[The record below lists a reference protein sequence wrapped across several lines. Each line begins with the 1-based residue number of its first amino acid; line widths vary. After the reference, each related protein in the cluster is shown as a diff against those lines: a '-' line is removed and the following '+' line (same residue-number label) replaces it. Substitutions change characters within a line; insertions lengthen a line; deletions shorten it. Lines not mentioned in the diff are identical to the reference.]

1 MGEEHV
7 VIGIEHLNGDVD
19 VLFVSGQERITA
31 ERDSRTNGRRGRVGL
46 SETCIT
52 GGQTRGGVEALAAFR
67 IGGANLGDTSRTIVG
82 GLDAEPRT
90 DAVQGYTQVQG

>member
-1 MGEEHV
+1 MGEQHV

-31 ERDSRTNGRRGRVGL
+31 ERDGCSDCRRRCVGL
-46 SETCIT
+46 SKACI
-52 GGQTRGGVEALAAFR
+52 GSCEARGWVEALAALG
-67 IGGANLGDTSRTIVG
+67 IGGANLGDTSRPVVG

-90 DAVQGYTQVQG
+90 DAVQGDI